1 MTTRMQ
7 EPASTDIIR
16 NTHGASVSLSSL
28 VKRYGGS
35 SQPAVQDVSLEIKP
49 GEFVTL
55 LGPSGS
61 GKTTTLMMIA
71 GFESVTSGNIMV
83 DGQSITDLAAHKRDI
98 GVVFQSYALFPHMTV
113 RDNIEF
119 PLRMRR
125 WAEGDIKRA
134 VADSLKLVRLTEFAD
149 RFPSQLSGGQQQRV
163 ALARA
168 TVFAPKL
175 LLMDEPLSA
184 LDRQLRQAM
193 QFEIKNIQRS
203 LGITVVAVTHDQEEA
218 LTMSDLVV
226 VMNDGKIVQA
236 GTAKEIYEKPTT
248 DFVAEFIGET
258 NLIRGIVT
266 EEQQAGSLI
275 KLDSGIVLN
284 TTSQLEVGS
293 QVALSVRPEHINVSS
308 EKFPKEAKNVFP
320 ADVDDWVYSGS
331 TTRGN
336 VRSGELQLIVRV
348 NRSEQLNH
356 EKVNIQIDPAHV
368 VPVRRG
374 TLEVSTQ

>member
-1 MTTRMQ
+1 MSDGKRKTMAG
-7 EPASTDIIR
+7 EAIP
-16 NTHGASVSLSSL
+16 NEHGANISLSSL
-28 VKRYGGS
+28 VKRYRGS
-35 SQPAVQDVSLEIKP
+35 SQPAVRDVSLEIKS

-71 GFESVTSGNIMV
+71 GFESVTSGDITV

-98 GVVFQSYALFPHMTV
+98 GVVFQNYALFPHMTV

-119 PLRMRR
+119 PLKMRR
-125 WAEGDIKRA
+125 WASGDIKRA
-134 VADSLKLVRLTEFAD
+134 VAESLDLVRLADFAD

-168 TVFAPKL
+168 TVFTPKL

-193 QFEIKNIQRS
+193 QFEISQIQRT

-226 VMNDGKIVQA
+226 VMNNGEIIQA
-236 GTAKEIYEKPTT
+236 GPAEEIYEKPNT

-258 NLIRGIVT
+258 NLVRGVVT
-266 EEQQAGSLI
+266 DESTSDASVR
-275 KLDSGIVLN
+275 LDSGITL
-284 TTSQLEVGS
+284 TTNARLDAGTR
-293 QVALSVRPEHINVSS
+293 VALSIRPEHISVSH
-308 EKFPKEAKNVFP
+308 EKFSDGKKNVFP
-320 ADVDDWVYSGS
+320 ADVVDCVYSGA
-331 TTRGN
+331 TTRGT
-336 VRSGELQLIVRV
+336 VRVGNLQLVVRV
-348 NRSEQLNH
+348 GQAKELRH
-356 EKVNIQIDPAHV
+356 GTVNIHIDPAHV
-368 VPVRRG
+368 IAVRQKN
-374 TLEVSTQ
+374 T

>member
-1 MTTRMQ
+1 MVDRKRESAAHDYMQ
-7 EPASTDIIR
+7 NS
-16 NTHGASVSLSSL
+16 HGASVSLNSL

-35 SQPAVQDVSLEIKP
+35 SQPAVRGVSLEIKS

-71 GFESVTSGNIMV
+71 GFETVTSGDILV

-119 PLRMRR
+119 PLKMRR
-125 WAEGDIKRA
+125 WASDDIDRA
-134 VADSLKLVRLTEFAD
+134 VSKSLELVRLTEFAD

-184 LDRQLRQAM
+184 LDRQLRQTM
-193 QFEIKNIQRS
+193 QFEIKQIQRS

-226 VMNDGKIVQA
+226 VMNDGGIVQA
-236 GTAKEIYEKPTT
+236 GTAEEIYENPNT

-258 NLIRGIVT
+258 NLVRGTVT
-266 EEQQAGSLI
+266 DKQTTGSSV
-275 KLDSGIVLN
+275 KLDSGIVL
-284 TTSQLEVGS
+284 
-293 QVALSVRPEHINVSS
+293 
-308 EKFPKEAKNVFP
+308 
-320 ADVDDWVYSGS
+320 S
-331 TTRGN
+331 TTAR
-336 VRSGELQLIVRV
+336 L
-348 NRSEQLNH
+348 
-356 EKVNIQIDPAHV
+356 
-368 VPVRRG
+368 
-374 TLEVSTQ
+374 